1 MATNGITNGMSTN
14 GMSTNGM
21 STNGMSN
28 GTILGSYGLEIEAC
42 LCLCNLS
49 LPCFFGISI
58 RMCCRVF
65 GWNFW
70 FGL

>member
-28 GTILGSYGLEIEAC
+28 GTILGSYGL
-42 LCLCNLS
+42 
-49 LPCFFGISI
+49 G
-58 RMCCRVF
+58 
-65 GWNFW
+65 
-70 FGL
+70 